1 MPEGVR
7 REKGQQVH
15 RMSCNWRSFGFL
27 KELKR
32 TNLRLTII
40 ILLLLALG
48 SMSCSI
54 TKEVPLTETEYPS
67 DTSPPREIES
77 NPETVELPEDTET
90 SPSVIEIQAEE
101 EETPTRT
108 VAQVVS
114 LLEPSVVRIDT
125 AEGSGSGTIISRTGY
140 ILTNNHVVED
150 SSLVSITLIS
160 GEKHS
165 GVVVFREERNDL
177 AIVAIV
183 ADHSDFPEA
192 MLGPTES
199 INVGEDVVAIGYAL
213 GLEGQV
219 TISKGI
225 ISAIRTIDG
234 SRYIQTDAAINPGSS
249 GGPLTNLKGEIV
261 GINTAKYVGVE
272 VEGIG
277 LAIPVD
283 EAKIFIQET
292 IGK

>member
-1 MPEGVR
+1 MPEGVKT
-7 REKGQQVH
+7 EKELQAL
-15 RMSCNWRSFGFL
+15 RKLCNWSPFGL
-27 KELKR
+27 LRELKR
-32 TNLRLTII
+32 TNLCLAILI
-40 ILLLLALG
+40 ILLIVLG
-48 SMSCSI
+48 GMSCSN
-54 TKEVPLTETEYPS
+54 TREVPLSETEHPS
-67 DTSPPREIES
+67 DISTALEMESNSETEEIPENAETSPP
-77 NPETVELPEDTET
+77 
-90 SPSVIEIQAEE
+90 VIEVQVEE

-108 VAQVVS
+108 VAEVVS

-165 GVVVFREERNDL
+165 GVVVFREERSDL
-177 AIVAIV
+177 AIVAII
-183 ADHSDFPEA
+183 ADHSDFTEA
-192 MLGPTES
+192 MLGPSES

-225 ISAIRTIDG
+225 VSAIRTIDDTM
-234 SRYIQTDAAINPGSS
+234 YIQTDAAINPGSS

-283 EAKIFIQET
+283 EAKKFIQET